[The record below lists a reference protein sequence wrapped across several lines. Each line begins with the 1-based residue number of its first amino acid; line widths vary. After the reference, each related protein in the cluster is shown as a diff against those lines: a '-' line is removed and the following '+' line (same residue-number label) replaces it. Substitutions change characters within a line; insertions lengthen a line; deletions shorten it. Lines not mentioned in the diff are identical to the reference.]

1 MAVLLSLH
9 TNIRWLREFYYGASV
24 MVCFSRDR
32 LEDFPMTLQIGM
44 ISPYGMVLAGDTWCY
59 RMPLP
64 QFQGMGA
71 LWDGYF
77 RSKIKISASRRMAIS
92 SAVGMDTAD
101 TIADRLLT
109 EIEQVPP
116 EIRESEIHRIVGT
129 VSPRQEFECIAAFL
143 DPQYALYSLQYRNFE
158 GEPHLTVIP
167 MLGYCT
173 AGDSMN
179 PAAFWPMRYYK
190 RDLGISALK
199 RLGAHMLV
207 MASEQSSGNIR
218 GLEIVVSSGNGFQ
231 RIPEEECQR
240 MENEAKQQGQE
251 IGRLVIGDS

>member
-1 MAVLLSLH
+1 
-9 TNIRWLREFYYGASV
+9 
-24 MVCFSRDR
+24 MVRFSYDR

-44 ISPYGMVLAGDTWCY
+44 ISPHGMVLAGDTWCY

-64 QFQGMGA
+64 QFQGTGA

-77 RSKIKISASRRMAIS
+77 RSKIKISASHRMAIS
-92 SAVGMDTAD
+92 SAVEMDMAD
-101 TIADRLLT
+101 KVADQLLA
-109 EIEQVPP
+109 EIEQVLP
-116 EIRESEIHRIVGT
+116 EIREREIHRIVGAI
-129 VSPRQEFECIAAFL
+129 SPRQEFECIVAFL
-143 DPQYALYSLQYRNFE
+143 DPQYALYSLQYRNF
-158 GEPHLTVIP
+158 GNEPHLTVIP

-199 RLGAHMLV
+199 RLAVHMLV

-218 GLEIVVSSGNGFQ
+218 GLEVVVSSDSGFQ

-240 MENEAKQQGQE
+240 MENEAKQQGQD
-251 IGRLVIGDS
+251 IARLVMGET